1 MKALTVR
8 QPYADAIAST
18 DHGAKRIENRTKPL
32 PVKYIGVPVLLHAG
46 KEPHAS
52 GITAVNLAEVTGTP
66 THTWPDTRSAIIA
79 VIRFGGF
86 HLATKDWCC
95 RPWGQVPTRVDPT
108 VWHWHITNVTPL
120 DEPVP
125 ATGALGFWTPKDDVL
140 AAVQRQIDLERT
152 SA

>member
-8 QPYADAIAST
+8 QPYADAIA
-18 DHGAKRIENRTKPL
+18 HRAKPVENRSKPL
-32 PVKYIGVPVLLHAG
+32 PVKHIGVPVLLHAG

-52 GITAVNLAEVTGTP
+52 GITAVDLAQLTGAR
-66 THTWPDTRSAIIA
+66 THSWPDTRSAIIA

-86 HLATKDWCC
+86 HLADSNDHWCC
-95 RPWGQVPTRVDPT
+95 RPWGQVPTRVQPE
-108 VWHWHITNVTPL
+108 VWHWQITDVTPL

-125 ATGALGFWTPKDDVL
+125 ATGALGFWTPKEDVL

-152 SA
+152 ST

>member
-8 QPYADAIAST
+8 QPYADAIAYQ
-18 DHGAKRIENRTKPL
+18 AKPIENRSKPL

-52 GITAVNLAEVTGTP
+52 GITAVDLAQLTGAR

-86 HLATKDWCC
+86 HLADGDVHWCC
-95 RPWGQVPTRVDPT
+95 RPWGQVPTRVQPE
-108 VWHWHITNVTPL
+108 VWHWQITDVQHL
-120 DEPVP
+120 AEPVP
-125 ATGALGFWTPKDDVL
+125 ATGALGFWTPKEDVL
-140 AAVQRQIDLERT
+140 AAVQRQINLERT
-152 SA
+152 TA